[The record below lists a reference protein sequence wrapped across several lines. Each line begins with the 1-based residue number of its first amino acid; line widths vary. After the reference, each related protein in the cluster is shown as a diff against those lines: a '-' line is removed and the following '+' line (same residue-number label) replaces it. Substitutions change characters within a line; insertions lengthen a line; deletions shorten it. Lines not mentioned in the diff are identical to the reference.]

1 MSGYIGNIPTPQA
14 TQTRDTF
21 TATSG
26 QTSFATSGYTPGF
39 LDVYL
44 NGVHLVNGTDYT
56 ASNGSDVV
64 LTTGA
69 TTGDNLEV
77 VSYSTYEVNAQ
88 TYTGGLTAKN
98 DGAAAITAN
107 RLTSDGTILDLKK
120 NGTTVGSIGVENT
133 YLTIGKD
140 DTNLK
145 FHNAVDAIIPH
156 NGTSN
161 RDAAIDLGYSSGGRF
176 KNLYLSGGV
185 YLGGT
190 GSANLLDD
198 YEEGTWTPTNTGAA
212 LTVTQAKYTKV
223 GRMVT
228 VACFVTATA
237 NTSGDWGGLP
247 FTIDVSGTYSGS
259 VGYQNDTAGETWNVF
274 ADGGTSWTL
283 RKGTTSEQL
292 LSGKN
297 LRMTLTY
304 FTT

>member
-1 MSGYIGNIPTPQA
+1 MAGGPRIHHHLAGPVRVGGVRIERHAQ
-14 TQTRDTF
+14 QRIVL
-21 TATSG
+21 
-26 QTSFATSGYTPGF
+26 
-39 LDVYL
+39 LD
-44 NGVHLVNGTDYT
+44 
-56 ASNGSDVV
+56 
-64 LTTGA
+64 
-69 TTGDNLEV
+69 
-77 VSYSTYEVNAQ
+77 
-88 TYTGGLTAKN
+88 
-98 DGAAAITAN
+98 
-107 RLTSDGTILDLKK
+107 DLAHDR
-120 NGTTVGSIGVENT
+120 E
-133 YLTIGKD
+133 
-140 DTNLK
+140 
-145 FHNAVDAIIPH
+145 PEP
-156 NGTSN
+156 
-161 RDAAIDLGYSSGGRF
+161 AAIDIGASFLRF
-176 KNLYLSGGV
+176 RSAYLSGGV